1 MISLIAAIGK
11 NNELGS
17 GNDLVFHIKE
27 DMQYFKHTTM
37 GHPILMGHKTFDS
50 IGRALPGRTNFVVT
64 RHSESLPDTIE
75 PVRDLRQFLES
86 WRDSAEELFVIGGG
100 MVYFEALPYAKHLY
114 LTEIDAPAPDATV
127 FFPTFDKS
135 KYSREIIK
143 KGFEN
148 DLTFSFV
155 KYTLI

>member
-1 MISLIAAIGK
+1 MLFRSNDTATTEIYTLSLH
-11 NNELGS
+11 
-17 GNDLVFHIKE
+17 D
-27 DMQYFKHTTM
+27 
-37 GHPILMGHKTFDS
+37 
-50 IGRALPGRTNFVVT
+50 ALPISV
-64 RHSESLPDTIE
+64 E

-86 WRDSAEELFVIGGG
+86 WRDSEEELFVIGGG

-114 LTEIDAPAPDATV
+114 LTEINAPAPDATV